1 MKDNHNPAAGYIGS
15 MKTTERAV
23 CVAVATILL
32 GGCHETL
39 TQLEPQLIAPATHP
53 ALVFSRSLPEL
64 GDIVRGPDQPAGFD
78 GSGAVAETESLVS
91 RWDASWDQGTGEGQ
105 ALREA
110 IYRAVASGAAELD
123 EAATRSMMDA
133 VRQALIEAG
142 IRAQVLP
149 PHLAGP
155 LDDARRYIDEAER
168 AREAGAAAGW
178 ALAGLRAA
186 DALRETTPRRVAL
199 RLLAAAEEA
208 MAASMPKDVSAGS
221 PEVSGDDPAAGGDEA
236 GRLTRADEL
245 IRWTRAAIASGDYE
259 RAIQRGYYACRLL
272 GAVPE

>member
-1 MKDNHNPAAGYIGS
+1 

-23 CVAVATILL
+23 CVAVAAVLL

-142 IRAQVLP
+142 IRARVLP

-168 AREAGAAAGW
+168 AREAGDAAGW

-199 RLLAAAEEA
+199 RLLTAAEEA
-208 MAASMPKDVSAGS
+208 MAGEAAMVASQTAGNPAAQGEESA
-221 PEVSGDDPAAGGDEA
+221 EDHPAAGGDDA

-259 RAIQRGYYACRLL
+259 RAIQRAYYACRLL

>member
-1 MKDNHNPAAGYIGS
+1 
-15 MKTTERAV
+15 MKTPEHAI
-23 CVAVATILL
+23 CVAVAAAFLA
-32 GGCHETL
+32 GCHETL

-64 GDIVRGPDQPAGFD
+64 GDIVRGPDQPPDFGGGDASAG
-78 GSGAVAETESLVS
+78 AEALVS
-91 RWDASWDQGTGEGQ
+91 RWDASWDRGPGEGR

-110 IYRAVASGAAELD
+110 IYRAVASGAAEL
-123 EAATRSMMDA
+123 EEGAARSMMDE
-133 VRQALIEAG
+133 VRQAVVEAG
-142 IRAQVLP
+142 IRTRDLP

-155 LDDARRYIDEAER
+155 LDDARRFIDEAER
-168 AREAGAAAGW
+168 AREAGDTPGW

-208 MAASMPKDVSAGS
+208 MAEAAATVAPPGAMEAD
-221 PEVSGDDPAAGGDEA
+221 GDRPAAQRDETA
-236 GRLTRADEL
+236 PLTRADEL
-245 IRWTRAAIASGDYE
+245 IRWTRAAIASGDYV

-272 GAVPE
+272 GAAPE

>member
-1 MKDNHNPAAGYIGS
+1 

-23 CVAVATILL
+23 CVAVAAVFL

-64 GDIVRGPDQPAGFD
+64 GDIVRGADRPADFAG
-78 GSGAVAETESLVS
+78 GPGISPESLLS
-91 RWDASWDQGTGEGQ
+91 RWDASWDRGAGEGRV
-105 ALREA
+105 LREA

-133 VRQALIEAG
+133 VRQAVVEAG
-142 IRAQVLP
+142 VRARVLP

-155 LDDARRYIDEAER
+155 LDDARSFMDEAKR
-168 AREAGAAAGW
+168 AREAGDTPGW

-208 MAASMPKDVSAGS
+208 MAGEAATVASPGAG
-221 PEVSGDDPAAGGDEA
+221 EAGGDDTAAGGEELAGDDPAAGGDDA

>member
-1 MKDNHNPAAGYIGS
+1 M
-15 MKTTERAV
+15 
-23 CVAVATILL
+23 ATVLL

-64 GDIVRGPDQPAGFD
+64 GDIVRGQDQPADLG

-91 RWDASWDQGTGEGQ
+91 RWNASWDRGTGEGQ

-133 VRQALIEAG
+133 VRQAVIEAG
-142 IRAQVLP
+142 VRARVLP

-155 LDDARRYIDEAER
+155 LDDARRYMDEAER
-168 AREAGAAAGW
+168 AREAGDTPGW

-199 RLLAAAEEA
+199 RLLAAAEDA
-208 MAASMPKDVSAGS
+208 MAGEASTVASTSTGEAGRN
-221 PEVSGDDPAAGGDEA
+221 PAAQDEDAVGDDPAAPGDVA

>member
-1 MKDNHNPAAGYIGS
+1 
-15 MKTTERAV
+15 MKTPAHAL
-23 CVAVATILL
+23 CVALAAVLL

-53 ALVFSRSLPEL
+53 ALVFSRPLPEL
-64 GDIVRGPDQPAGFD
+64 GDIVRGSDRPPDFGGGDA
-78 GSGAVAETESLVS
+78 SARAEALVS
-91 RWDASWDQGTGEGQ
+91 RWDASWDRGSGEGR

-123 EAATRSMMDA
+123 EAAARSMMDA
-133 VRQALIEAG
+133 VRQAVVEAG
-142 IRAQVLP
+142 ILARDLP

-155 LDDARRYIDEAER
+155 LDDARRFVDEAER
-168 AREAGAAAGW
+168 AWEAEDMRGW
-178 ALAGLRAA
+178 ALGGLRAA

-208 MAASMPKDVSAGS
+208 MAEAAVAAASPGAVQAD
-221 PEVSGDDPAAGGDEA
+221 GDRPAAQGDETSS
-236 GRLTRADEL
+236 LTRADEL
-245 IRWTRAAIASGDYE
+245 VRWTRAAIASGDYA

-272 GAVPE
+272 GTAPE